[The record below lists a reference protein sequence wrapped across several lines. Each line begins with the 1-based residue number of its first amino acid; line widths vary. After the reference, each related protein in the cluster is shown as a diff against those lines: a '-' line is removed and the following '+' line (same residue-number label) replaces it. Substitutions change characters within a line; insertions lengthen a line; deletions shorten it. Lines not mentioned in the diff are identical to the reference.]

1 MKSSTSDGP
10 RFMSSLDDDTLKVT
24 GWREEQ
30 LTQTRHIEGMMS
42 MLRKFKKKKENR
54 DYLRQEM
61 QFVYGHKDSL
71 IHRKSMYLPRSFY
84 IIGTVVHE

>member
-30 LTQTRHIEGMMS
+30 LTQTRH
-42 MLRKFKKKKENR
+42 RH
-54 DYLRQEM
+54 D
-61 QFVYGHKDSL
+61 
-71 IHRKSMYLPRSFY
+71 
-84 IIGTVVHE
+84 VHAEKI

>member
-1 MKSSTSDGP
+1 
-10 RFMSSLDDDTLKVT
+10 
-24 GWREEQ
+24 
-30 LTQTRHIEGMMS
+30 MS

-71 IHRKSMYLPRSFY
+71 IHRKSMYLLRSFY
-84 IIGTVVHE
+84 ITGTVVHE

>member
-42 MLRKFKKKKENR
+42 MLRKFKKRRKIEIISGRKCSSC
-54 DYLRQEM
+54 M
-61 QFVYGHKDSL
+61 GIK
-71 IHRKSMYLPRSFY
+71 IHSFTERVCIY
-84 IIGTVVHE
+84 